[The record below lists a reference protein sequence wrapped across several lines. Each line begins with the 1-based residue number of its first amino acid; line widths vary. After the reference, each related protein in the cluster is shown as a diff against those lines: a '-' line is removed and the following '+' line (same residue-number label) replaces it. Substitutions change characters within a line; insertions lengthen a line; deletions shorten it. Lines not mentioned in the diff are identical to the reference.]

1 LTTTPDVDD
10 TPLPAADTLA
20 EGYVLGAALTGPEGV
35 KHLRQLTVDDFTPGA
50 YQAVFRTIVNL
61 DDRGIPVDPNTVLEE
76 LLRNKLDHGTFVL
89 RLYSN
94 AAGTDSAYWAERIAL
109 ASESRRI
116 LALGK
121 KLVQLSGAE
130 ATDERRQ
137 AINAALAAANTNNP
151 GHTVRDRL
159 VDGATF
165 VLDVPNTV
173 PAIWGTGGDVLWAQG
188 EALMI
193 CGGNGVGKTT
203 LATQIVRAR
212 IGLDTT
218 VLGLPIE
225 PGSRRILY
233 LAMDRPSQIRRAMHR
248 AFLPEERDVLE
259 ACLIF
264 WKGPPLADMA
274 QRPALLTELCTQADA
289 DTVIVDSLKDAAVGL
304 SNDEVGAGWNR
315 ARQGALVNGI
325 EVLELHHLVK
335 RNANG
340 GRPESIEDV
349 YGSAWL
355 TAGAGSVILLDGAP
369 GDPLVKFRHLKQPM
383 DELGPWDI
391 LHDHTAGQST
401 IHNGNDPLAILR
413 AAGAS
418 GLTAKVLAEQT
429 TSGTPRPADVQKARR
444 RLDKLVADN
453 LALKVPA
460 RGQHPDMYYARAPQ
474 HLDDEE

>member
-1 LTTTPDVDD
+1 MTATDVDA

-20 EGYVLGAALTGPEGV
+20 EGYVLGAALTGAEGV
-35 KHLRQLTVDDFTPGA
+35 KHLRQLTVEDFTPGA
-50 YQAVFRTIVNL
+50 LQNVYRAITSL

-76 LLRNKLDHGTFVL
+76 LIRKGLDHGPVIL
-89 RLYSN
+89 RLYGN
-94 AAGTDSAYWAERIAL
+94 ATGTDTAYWVERIAE
-109 ASESRRI
+109 ASESRRL
-116 LALGK
+116 LALGQR
-121 KLVQLSGAE
+121 LVQLSSAE
-130 ATDERRQ
+130 AGDERRQ
-137 AINAALAAANTNNP
+137 AVNVALAAANANHP

-173 PAIWGTGGDVLWAQG
+173 PAIWGHGGDVLWAQG

-212 IGLDTT
+212 IGLNTT

-225 PGSRRILY
+225 PGSRRVLY

-248 AFLPEERDVLE
+248 AFLPDERDVL
-259 ACLIF
+259 AHCLIF

-274 QRPALLTELCTQADA
+274 ARPGLLAELATQADA

-369 GDPLVKFRHLKQPM
+369 GDPLVKFKHLKQPM

-391 LHDHTAGQST
+391 VHDHAAGVST
-401 IHNGNDPLAILR
+401 IRGQIDPLEVLR
-413 AAGAS
+413 ACGQQ
-418 GLTAKVLAEQT
+418 GLTARRLAEVIAGD
-429 TSGTPRPADVQKARR
+429 SGAPKAADVEKARR
-444 RLDKLVADN
+444 KLERLCDSN
-453 LALKVPA
+453 LAYKFQA
-460 RGQHPDMYYARAPQ
+460 GQVSHYLAAAAPQ
-474 HLDDEE
+474 LEEPE